1 MNEELKKELLEE
13 IRKPAVR
20 VPMKKIKRKRPEKH
34 LVQGELTRR
43 NLKKLETDDF
53 FTHEI

>member
-1 MNEELKKELLEE
+1 MNEELKKELLDE

-20 VPMKKIKRKRPEKH
+20 VPMKKIKKKKLEKY
-34 LVQGELTRR
+34 LVQGELTSR

-53 FTHEI
+53 FTQEI